1 MSWHRALAVWVL
13 IVIAESLHGIIR
25 QLFIAPVLGDL
36 PARQIGVLTG
46 SIIIFAITWLG
57 IRWIGACTLKEQLAT
72 GFVWV
77 ILIAAFE
84 FTLGTALGLTR
95 ERMLADYDLSNGGL
109 MGAGLFFMLLAPA
122 LAAKLRGT
130 AAHSPGR

>member
-1 MSWHRALAVWVL
+1 MSWPRALAAWML
-13 IVIAESLHGIIR
+13 IVVAETIHGIIR

-36 PARQIGVLTG
+36 PSRQLGVLTG

-84 FTLGTALGLTR
+84 FTLGTALGLSR
-95 ERMLADYDLSNGGL
+95 ERMLSDYDLSNGGF
-109 MGAGLFFMLLAPA
+109 MGAGLLFLLLAPA
-122 LAAKLRGT
+122 LAAKMRGT
-130 AAHSPGR
+130 GAQP